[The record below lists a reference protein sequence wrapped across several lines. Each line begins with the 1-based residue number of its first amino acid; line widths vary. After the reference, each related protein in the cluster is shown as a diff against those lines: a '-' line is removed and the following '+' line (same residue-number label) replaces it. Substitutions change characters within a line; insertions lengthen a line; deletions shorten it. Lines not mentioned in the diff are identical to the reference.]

1 MNLIIDIGNTLTK
14 VAVFQNDGLL
24 YRCSFERELFLEKI
38 EKIFQ
43 DYPETKA
50 AILSSVVKSTKKEED
65 FLKKHISLCVLSP
78 DLKLPFSNAYATPE
92 TLGKD
97 RIALIAGA
105 VKKYPKKNVLV
116 VDAGTCVTY
125 DLKTGNETYLGGA
138 ISPGLD
144 MRFKAMHKFT
154 GKLPLVKRTEDV
166 KSVGNSTESSLQSGG
181 INGLAYEIDTFIER
195 YSIEYKYLT
204 VILTGGDMQFLCKQL
219 KNSIFANPILL
230 LEGLNYI
237 LEFNKTQ

>member
-14 VAVFQNDGLL
+14 AAVFQNDGLL
-24 YRCSFERELFLEKI
+24 YRLSFKRDFFSEKI
-38 EKIFQ
+38 KKIFS
-43 DYPETKA
+43 DYPKINS
-50 AILSSVVKSTKKEED
+50 AILSSVVNNTEKEEN
-65 FLKKHISLCVLSP
+65 LLEQHCKLYTLSS
-78 DLKLPFSNAYATPE
+78 DLKLPFENLYATPE

-97 RIALIAGA
+97 RMALVVGA

-116 VDAGTCVTY
+116 IDAGTCVTY
-125 DLKTGNETYLGGA
+125 DLKSEKDAYLGGA

-144 MRFKAMHKFT
+144 MRFNAMHKFT
-154 GKLPLVKRTEDV
+154 GKLPLLNRTEDV
-166 KSVGNSTESSLQSGG
+166 KPVGNSTESSMRSGA
-181 INGLAYEIDTFIER
+181 INGLIYEIDSFIDCYAAEH
-195 YSIEYKYLT
+195 KYLT
-204 VILTGGDMQFLCKQL
+204 VILTGGDMQFLCKRL